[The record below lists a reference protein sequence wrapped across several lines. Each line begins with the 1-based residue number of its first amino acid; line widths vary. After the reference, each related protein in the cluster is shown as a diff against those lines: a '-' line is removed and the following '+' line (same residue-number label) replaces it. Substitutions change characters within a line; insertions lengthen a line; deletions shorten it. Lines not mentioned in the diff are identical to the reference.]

1 MPAKYK
7 YYNTLILSRSTSINI
22 TSLPLWLSS
31 FFYYK
36 LTIMKLHLPN
46 TIPIFPLS
54 GVIFFPKTNLPLTIF
69 EPRYLT
75 LVNDCIKSNKYMG
88 MIQSKNNSSDVYSVG
103 CLGKIT
109 DHKKTKDGRI
119 LVNLTGIS
127 RFEIKTEINNDKIYR
142 EFEVSY
148 EKFKEDQGLEKKQT
162 IMLEKIKEIY
172 EKTKTFFL
180 KNGLLLNWAEFE
192 KLDEDQKINTLA
204 MIAPISNEEKQMILE
219 AVHIDSK
226 TKVLSKI
233 IEFYLYEKRTSKITL
248 Q

>member
-1 MPAKYK
+1 
-7 YYNTLILSRSTSINI
+7 
-22 TSLPLWLSS
+22 
-31 FFYYK
+31 
-36 LTIMKLHLPN
+36 MKLNLPN
-46 TIPIFPLS
+46 TIPVFPLS
-54 GVIFFPKTNLPLTIF
+54 GVIFFPKTNLPLNIF

-88 MIQSKNNSSDVYSVG
+88 MVQSKSNTSGVYLVG

-109 DHKKTKDGRI
+109 EHKKTKDGRM

-127 RFEIKTEINNDKIYR
+127 RFEINSEINNDKIYR

-148 EKFKEDQGLEKKQT
+148 EKFKEDQLLEKKQT

-172 EKTKTFFL
+172 KKTKIFFK
-180 KNGLLLNWAEFE
+180 KNGLLLNWDEFE

-219 AVHIDSK
+219 SIHVDSK

-233 IEFYLYEKRTSKITL
+233 IEFYLHKNTSDKITL

>member
-1 MPAKYK
+1 
-7 YYNTLILSRSTSINI
+7 
-22 TSLPLWLSS
+22 
-31 FFYYK
+31 
-36 LTIMKLHLPN
+36 MKLNLPN

-88 MIQSKNNSSDVYSVG
+88 IIQPKMNTTDVYSIG

-109 DHKKTKDGRI
+109 EHKKTKDGRI

-127 RFEIKTEINNDKIYR
+127 RFEISSEINNDKIYR
-142 EFEVSY
+142 EFKVSY
-148 EKFKEDQGLEKKQT
+148 KKFSEDQKVERKKE
-162 IMLEKIKEIY
+162 IMLKKIKEIY
-172 EKTKTFFL
+172 EKTKIFFE
-180 KNGLLLNWAEFE
+180 KNGLLLNWSKFE

-219 AVHIDSK
+219 SIHVDSK
-226 TKVLSKI
+226 TEVLSKI
-233 IEFYLYEKRTSKITL
+233 IEFYLHKNNIERITL